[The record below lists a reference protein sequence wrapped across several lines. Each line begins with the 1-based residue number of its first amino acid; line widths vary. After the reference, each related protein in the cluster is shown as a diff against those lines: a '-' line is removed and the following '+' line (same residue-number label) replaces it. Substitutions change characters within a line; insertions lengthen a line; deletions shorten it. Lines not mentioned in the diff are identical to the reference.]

1 MTEDREINKEV
12 PPTQTKKKTDKSSK
26 TKTPHCY
33 EDMENES

>member
-12 PPTQTKKKTDKSSK
+12 PPTQTKKTDKSSK

-33 EDMENES
+33 EDMKNES